1 MQKYKVYI
9 NNSSNIIVDDFN
21 NFKKKYNCI
30 QASGGVV
37 FNFKNELLLIF
48 RNGVW
53 DLPKGKIE
61 YNESYEDAALR
72 EVSEETGV
80 KNLYLKNFLVTTY
93 HTYSQNF
100 IDYLK
105 ITHWFTMYTK
115 SNMKLVPQVQEGIT
129 KAEWV
134 NFNDINDKIVKTYG
148 NIKDVL
154 RHVEI

>member
-9 NNSSNIIVDDFN
+9 NNSSNIIVDDLN
-21 NFKKKYNCI
+21 NFKKKYTCI
-30 QASGGVV
+30 HASGGVV
-37 FNFKNELLLIF
+37 FNYKNELLLIF

-61 YNESYEDAALR
+61 YNESYEDAAIR
-72 EVSEETGV
+72 EVAEETGV

-93 HTYSQNF
+93 HTYSQNS

-105 ITHWFTMYTK
+105 ITSWFTMYTK

-134 NFNDINDKIVKTYG
+134 NFKDVSDKMVNTYG

>member
-9 NNSSNIIVDDFN
+9 NNSSNIIVDDLN

-30 QASGGVV
+30 HASGGVV
-37 FNFKNELLLIF
+37 FNFKNEILMIF
-48 RNGVW
+48 RNGIW

-61 YNESYEDAALR
+61 YNESNETAALR
-72 EVSEETGV
+72 EVTEETGL
-80 KNLYLKNFLVTTY
+80 KNLYLKNFLVKTY
-93 HTYSQNF
+93 HTYSQNY

-105 ITHWFTMYTK
+105 ITNWFTMYTK
-115 SNMKLVPQVQEGIT
+115 SNIKLVPQVQEGIT

-134 NFNDINDKIVKTYG
+134 NFNDIADKMVNTYG

-154 RHVEI
+154 SHVKI